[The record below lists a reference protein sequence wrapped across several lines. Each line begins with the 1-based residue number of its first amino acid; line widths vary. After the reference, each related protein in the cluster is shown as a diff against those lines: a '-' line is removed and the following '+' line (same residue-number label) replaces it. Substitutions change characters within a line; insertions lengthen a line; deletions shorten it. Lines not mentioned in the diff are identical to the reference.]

1 MFGFNETGNYG
12 AYLFIHTGYNTVTTK
27 NSTITGI
34 VNNGGNQTISIL
46 ATTLDS
52 GATAPSVHS
61 TSNWCIAFCWPNPA
75 NSNTKFIA
83 LAG

>member
-1 MFGFNETGNYG
+1 MFSFNDMQNYG

-27 NSTITGI
+27 NTTITGI
-34 VNNGGNQTISIL
+34 VNNGANQTISIL
-46 ATTLDS
+46 ATTADA
-52 GATAPSVHS
+52 GATSPTAYS

-75 NSNTKFIA
+75 NSNTQFIM